1 LTVEKNSQAAFVAR
15 IAMQKLGKEM
25 TSDLGPERVE
35 SLVREFLAERFDI
48 PQGKMTT
55 DVGLRELGLD
65 SIMMLDVMLE
75 VEDRLGIKLHDLSM
89 PANPKIQDIVELIQR
104 NLASKS

>member
-1 LTVEKNSQAAFVAR
+1 MV
-15 IAMQKLGKEM
+15 KLRDEM
-25 TSDLGPERVE
+25 TSDLGSERVE
-35 SLVREFLAERFDI
+35 GLVREFLSEHFDI
-48 PQGKMTT
+48 AQEKITT

-89 PANPKIQDIVELIQR
+89 PVSPKLHDIVELIER
-104 NLASKS
+104 NLASKG